1 MNYPKSWWLNTS
13 FVASQ
18 IPVCQACSH
27 SLAGSP
33 GSGSL
38 HRLPSRCRW
47 GMQSPSDSTGSGA
60 TSKFTQMVVG
70 RFQFLAGCWTDSFSS
85 SQAVGCPFHRIA
97 HNTSAQTRERKR
109 RMEARWKSQCFVIEY
124 FFLAV
129 ACGIFNLC
137 CDAQDLQCGMQ
148 ILSFGM
154 WDLVPWLGIEPRP
167 PALGVQSPS
176 HWTSREVPGNC

>member
-1 MNYPKSWWLNTS
+1 MARLLEELLVAFVTYCCMMNYPKSWWLNTS

-148 ILSFGM
+148 ILSFGL
-154 WDLVPWLGIEPRP
+154 WDLVP
-167 PALGVQSPS
+167 
-176 HWTSREVPGNC
+176 